1 MIHAKEVPFRD
12 DKIFCSI
19 LLTNHK
25 CLVIVNV
32 SLVLKI
38 KYFPFR
44 IKQTYQ
50 KKNQSNRTRMT

>member
-50 KKNQSNRTRMT
+50 KKKKPNQIVHV